1 MSVCLF
7 VHTMTVDRPHPPE
20 IMRDGTI
27 IRFGDSFVMPQQC
40 GRVYLAS
47 EHNVNCTIAWKGA
60 SETAIRWMFVRGSLS
75 KCC

>member
-7 VHTMTVDRPHPPE
+7 FNTMTVDRPHPPE

-47 EHNVNCTIAWKGA
+47 EHNVNCTIA
-60 SETAIRWMFVRGSLS
+60 
-75 KCC
+75 